1 MYDFMRRDL
10 RIQRRYH
17 QASQFLITNNARDMS
32 RLANVRYIRR
42 KDEGILA
49 AMDSDLLRGVRDR
62 DAQGAGEEYVVSVRF
77 GKDVNSSWGGFSEK
91 GCDAEAGW
99 GLRDERYTY
108 STVGAG

>member
-17 QASQFLITNNARDMS
+17 QSSQFLITNNARDMS
-32 RLANVRYIRR
+32 RLAHIRYIRR

-77 GKDVNSSWGGFSEK
+77 GKDVDFSWGEFLGR
-91 GCDAEAGW
+91 GCDVEA
-99 GLRDERYTY
+99 
-108 STVGAG
+108 S